1 MNHCSYTRCLE
12 KGVFEYGHI
21 TIEDSATKKEKRTY
35 VPLGTKATI
44 DEALKANSMA
54 LEGMPRL
61 GKTFTAPFS
70 WSDLYDPKRDPLSEQ
85 YL

>member
-1 MNHCSYTRCLE
+1 MTPCTYTRKVPQGYEFGYITLE
-12 KGVFEYGHI
+12 NTAMKN
-21 TIEDSATKKEKRTY
+21 EKRTY
-35 VPLGTKATI
+35 VPLGIKATL

-54 LEGMPRL
+54 LEGLPRL

-85 YL
+85 

>member
-1 MNHCSYTRCLE
+1 MNHCTYTRRAEC
-12 KGVFEYGHI
+12 GGYEYGHI

-35 VPLGTKATI
+35 VPLGIKATL

-54 LEGMPRL
+54 LEGLPRL

-85 YL
+85 